1 MDPATLTQEI
11 RTKKLFSLIED
22 SESELSQDEE
32 ADVVTEDRTFDFDEV
47 DEKSLAVQPTA
58 ANKTPQHRSTGTL
71 LFKKYERLGK
81 IGEGAYGVVFKCR
94 DITTGRLVA
103 IKQFT
108 ATEDDPVIRKIA
120 MREIRMLKRL
130 KHPNLVNLI
139 EVFRKKK
146 RLNLVFQYIDNTL
159 LNEMEQRPRRLDRNK
174 IRKIT
179 WQLLLATDF
188 CHQSNCIHRDIKP
201 ENILISRTNEVKL
214 CDFGF
219 ARFLTGSEGQYTDY
233 VATRWYRA
241 PELLVGDTQYGPPVD
256 VWAIGCVFAELVTGA
271 PLWPGSSDLD
281 QIFLITKNLGN
292 LYPRHR
298 KIFEESKYF
307 AGIQIP
313 AVTNVEPLE
322 KRFEKTNGNGLNS
335 KEMDFLQCCVR
346 MDPSE
351 RWTCS
356 DLLKHPYFIS
366 TGSTEK
372 LSRVPCR
379 VQELSSSLLCDSNTT
394 TGQSSQHA
402 KTERNQPASDSLCAV
417 RTDPK
422 VSTNTQL
429 ASISYPFKTTLN
441 PRMRFGIFNQKN
453 AIQWDQNCRRPGQN
467 VGTHHTFYR
476 VATNNLHTTQAHL
489 GTSHPTGPVIRPV
502 HMGHAQ
508 VAVNNTQAVPFG
520 LPLANANQLSSS
532 HALTSTLVGAVAGRS
547 IAPTHAGSYSNQ
559 TGSGILQA
567 TGTKSTNSR
576 SPIHGTKRQQTEET
590 LSLHHGMPAIPHRS
604 KGSTTNLP
612 NA

>member
-1 MDPATLTQEI
+1 MAEI
-11 RTKKLFSLIED
+11 QNKVKHKLQRFGVLRK
-22 SESELSQDEE
+22 Q
-32 ADVVTEDRTFDFDEV
+32 AV
-47 DEKSLAVQPTA
+47 DELMDSYLSVVLTAKYDEISNWSLPIH
-58 ANKTPQHRSTGTL
+58 TPRKMMYPSTGTL

-379 VQELSSSLLCDSNTT
+379 VQEWR
-394 TGQSSQHA
+394 
-402 KTERNQPASDSLCAV
+402 KP
-417 RTDPK
+417 
-422 VSTNTQL
+422 
-429 ASISYPFKTTLN
+429 
-441 PRMRFGIFNQKN
+441 QKGVKE
-453 AIQWDQNCRRPGQN
+453 I
-467 VGTHHTFYR
+467 
-476 VATNNLHTTQAHL
+476 
-489 GTSHPTGPVIRPV
+489 
-502 HMGHAQ
+502 
-508 VAVNNTQAVPFG
+508 
-520 LPLANANQLSSS
+520 
-532 HALTSTLVGAVAGRS
+532 
-547 IAPTHAGSYSNQ
+547 
-559 TGSGILQA
+559 
-567 TGTKSTNSR
+567 TKSLGVVGVVRLPGCGPRDPTCAWL
-576 SPIHGTKRQQTEET
+576 ET
-590 LSLHHGMPAIPHRS
+590 HKKWRLIDVSVARAVSFFPDCLIER
-604 KGSTTNLP
+604 LEV
-612 NA
+612 